1 MTARLPDFARRGR
14 RDHCIVPPR
23 FFVIPVLAAAAF
35 LAGCTAQRGSEPL
48 RTATEQLLISSA
60 ADRAAAQLVL
70 AIPKDTRVFVDRQ
83 YFQGYDDGYA
93 VNAIRAQLLRQGL
106 ALVDDRTKA
115 DAIVTVASG
124 ALSTDEKSLLIGI
137 PQLTL
142 PFLPIGNSVTVPEIA
157 LFKNAQDK
165 ATAKFVA
172 TGYDAK
178 TGKLIATT
186 DPQYG
191 FSHQTNHTI
200 MLFFSWQTGDL
211 IPPGID
217 QNQLSVT
224 SIANSIPDEL
234 GLIRNTNK
242 PKPP

>member
-1 MTARLPDFARRGR
+1 M
-14 RDHCIVPPR
+14 PPR
-23 FFVIPVLAAAAF
+23 FFAVLAAAAL
-35 LAGCTAQRGSEPL
+35 LAGCTAQRVSEPL

-60 ADRAAAQLVL
+60 ADRAAAQLTL
-70 AIPKDTRVFVDRQ
+70 DIPKDTRVFVDRQ

-106 ALVDDRTKA
+106 ALVDDRAKA

-124 ALSTDEKSLLIGI
+124 ALSTDQKSLLIGI

-142 PFLPIGNSVTVPEIA
+142 PFLPIGNSVTVPEIS
-157 LFKNAQDK
+157 LFKSAQDK

-178 TGKLIATT
+178 TGKVISVT
-186 DPQYG
+186 DPRYG
-191 FSHQTNHTI
+191 FSHLTNHTVL
-200 MLFFSWQTGDL
+200 LFFSWQTGDM
-211 IPPGID
+211 IPPGMD

-224 SIANSIPDEL
+224 SMAHSIPDEL
-234 GLIRNTNK
+234 GLMRK
-242 PKPP
+242 ADKSGP